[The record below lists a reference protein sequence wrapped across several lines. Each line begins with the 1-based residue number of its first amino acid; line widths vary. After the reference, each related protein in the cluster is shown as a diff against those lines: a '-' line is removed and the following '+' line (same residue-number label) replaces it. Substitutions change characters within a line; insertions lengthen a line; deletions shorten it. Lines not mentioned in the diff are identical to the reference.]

1 MLTFGENP
9 HFGSMSGMKSSFWK
23 QCPPKMPR
31 KRVGRV
37 SHKSALQKCPT
48 GVSHKSVLQECATR
62 ASDNSLLLSPTKSL
76 PPRMSYQ
83 SVRQERPRGMTL
95 SNKTVAHECP
105 TQSLE
110 CVCVC
115 VCVCVCQTLFL
126 RAVHVQGA
134 IPFTSGGWPPKRRL
148 VRAANVPAQATPTP
162 MVLPPRFC
170 CFHGGFHAIPLNL
183 PRRVAAEP
191 LVKQLLNIPSALT
204 PSPCRSL
211 VPFTVDWMSL

>member
-1 MLTFGENP
+1 MALYTYFL
-9 HFGSMSGMKSSFWK
+9 S
-23 QCPPKMPR
+23 CPVPF
-31 KRVGRV
+31 
-37 SHKSALQKCPT
+37 AF
-48 GVSHKSVLQECATR
+48 SVLFPFFFKGLLGSGRRERCEAAT
-62 ASDNSLLLSPTKSL
+62 
-76 PPRMSYQ
+76 
-83 SVRQERPRGMTL
+83 
-95 SNKTVAHECP
+95 
-105 TQSLE
+105 
-110 CVCVC
+110 
-115 VCVCVCQTLFL
+115 CVCQTLFL

-134 IPFTSGGWPPKRRL
+134 IPLTSSGWPPKRRL